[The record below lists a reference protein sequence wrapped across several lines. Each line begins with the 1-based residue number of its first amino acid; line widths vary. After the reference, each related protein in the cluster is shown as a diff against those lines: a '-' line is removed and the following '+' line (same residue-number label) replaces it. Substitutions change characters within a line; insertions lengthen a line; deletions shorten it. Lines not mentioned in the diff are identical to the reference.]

1 MRAELAHLVFEQPDD
16 LAHFAADVTAY
27 LGPAGGEGADLFEFR
42 VCTPGWLAEHPNMP
56 KGSAFLRHHL
66 LVERWDAALVERAIR
81 DLCLRTEGG
90 DWQEVATKLS
100 RYGYWEF
107 EDYRE

>member
-1 MRAELAHLVFEQPDD
+1 MRAEVAHLVFEAPDD
-16 LAHFAADVTAY
+16 PEHFAAEVTAY
-27 LGPAGGEGADLFEFR
+27 IGPAGGRGAELFEFH
-42 VCTPGWLAEHPNMP
+42 VCTPRWLAEQASMP
-56 KGSAFLRHHL
+56 KGFAFLRHHL
-66 LVERWDAALVERAIR
+66 LVGRWDAGLVERAIR
-81 DLCLRTEGG
+81 DLCLRTEGE